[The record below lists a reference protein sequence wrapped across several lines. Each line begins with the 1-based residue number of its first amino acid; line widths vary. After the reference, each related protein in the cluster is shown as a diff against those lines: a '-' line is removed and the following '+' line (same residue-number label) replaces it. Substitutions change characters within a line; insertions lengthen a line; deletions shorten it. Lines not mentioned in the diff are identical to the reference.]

1 MNETLMQIDSN
12 IEDLKKLL
20 ELARTQLKQLQETL
34 YRINSFQLET
44 NVTKATTSPDHSDSR
59 RRRGLQ

>member
-20 ELARTQLKQLQETL
+20 ELARTQFKQLQETL
-34 YRINSFQLET
+34 YRLNSFQLET

-59 RRRGLQ
+59 RRQGLL

>member
-34 YRINSFQLET
+34 YRLNSFQLET

-59 RRRGLQ
+59 RRQGLL

>member
-34 YRINSFQLET
+34 YRLNSFQLET
-44 NVTKATTSPDHSDSR
+44 NVTKAATSPDHSDSR
-59 RRRGLQ
+59 RRQGLL